1 VNVGNPLI
9 LYVPGLMPK
18 PPERVH
24 RKALK
29 DSLAAG
35 IRAAGEN
42 EPDLPAAFEVYAWTE
57 DFYGTTRDFSIDASS
72 VERLVDSPV
81 ASDRDASEAQSLGRR
96 VQRALFRFG
105 DVLPFLIPYFASERQ
120 RLHIRDLNRYASGS
134 DGAAKN
140 IRDGL
145 ERRLAEAADAGR
157 PVLLIGHSMGSVICW
172 DTLWD
177 RARREPQPAPVSLFL
192 TMGSPLGQ
200 RYVQQR
206 LLSHRSKEAGGFPPS
221 IGRWVNLAAVGD
233 MTSLD
238 QRLANDFRSRFPD
251 QQRRIEDYSLVNA
264 FRLDGVLN
272 PHAEYGYLA
281 NAVTARIV
289 IDWWRALDR

>member
-1 VNVGNPLI
+1 MKAGAPLI

-24 RKALK
+24 RKALE

-35 IRAAGEN
+35 IRAVGESV
-42 EPDLPAAFEVYAWTE
+42 PDLPAAFEVYAWTE
-57 DFYGTTRDFSIDASS
+57 DFYGTTRDFSIDAKS
-72 VERLVDSPV
+72 VERLIETPL
-81 ASDRDASEAQSLGRR
+81 ASDRDVREAQSLGRR
-96 VQRALFRFG
+96 VQRALFLFG
-105 DVLPFLIPYFASERQ
+105 DALPFLIPYFASERQ

-134 DGAAKN
+134 DGAAQH

-145 ERRLAEAADAGR
+145 ERRLVEAADAKR

-177 RARREPQPAPVSLFL
+177 WGRRDPHPAPVSLFL

-206 LLSHRSKEAGGFPPS
+206 LLSHRGRNASRFPPS
-221 IGRWVNLAAVGD
+221 ISRWVNLAAVGD

-251 QQRRIEDYSLVNA
+251 QQQHIEDHSLVNA

-281 NAVTARIV
+281 NTVTARIIV
-289 IDWWRALDR
+289 DWWRALDR

>member
-1 VNVGNPLI
+1 VNRSDPLI

-18 PPERVH
+18 PPEDVH
-24 RKALK
+24 RQALK
-29 DSLAAG
+29 DSLLAG
-35 IRAAGEN
+35 VRAAGETAA
-42 EPDLPAAFEVYAWTE
+42 DLGAAFDVYAWTE
-57 DFYGTTRDFSIDASS
+57 DFYGTTRDYSIDARS
-72 VERLVDSPV
+72 VERLVATPV
-81 ASDRDASEAQSLGRR
+81 ASDRDVREAQSFGRR
-96 VQRALFRFG
+96 VKRALFRFG
-105 DVLPFLIPYFASERQ
+105 DLLPFLIPFFASERQ

-134 DGAAKN
+134 DGAAEN
-140 IRDGL
+140 IRHGL
-145 ERRLAEAADAGR
+145 ERRLTAAADAGR

-177 RARREPQPAPVSLFL
+177 HSRREPRPAPVSLFL

-206 LLSHRSKEAGGFPPS
+206 LLSHRGKRAGGFPSS

-251 QQRRIEDYSLVNA
+251 QQRQIEDHSLVNA

-289 IDWWRALDR
+289 VDWWRSQLR